1 VKLLGVLLRHEI
13 PEVKPEVSA
22 EGFARASY
30 RRWGDIYSQ
39 KQDLAKG
46 FAKASGVVHPNPS
59 VVDIEGSQGGKT
71 LHVFDPNLRTRR
83 AMSFTETLAAVRSL
97 WATFVDEWRTV
108 QAAQEA

>member
-1 VKLLGVLLRHEI
+1 M
-13 PEVKPEVSA
+13 
-22 EGFARASY
+22 
-30 RRWGDIYSQ
+30 
-39 KQDLAKG
+39 
-46 FAKASGVVHPNPS
+46 VHPNPS